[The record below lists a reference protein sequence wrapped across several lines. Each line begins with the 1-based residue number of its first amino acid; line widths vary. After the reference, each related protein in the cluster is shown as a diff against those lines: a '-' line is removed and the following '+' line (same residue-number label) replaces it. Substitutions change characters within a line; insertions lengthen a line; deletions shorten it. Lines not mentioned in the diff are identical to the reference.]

1 MSSVENSTKCR
12 YNCIFSIL
20 FFLEVILN
28 FICSIINVISIF
40 GKWKGTLFLAIS
52 LSYLRLADFQ
62 QIKSWSNIG
71 LYLLHTHP
79 QIWSKQFNPIF
90 LSQFL
95 FSQFYL
101 VLVFKLPIWWRSQ
114 LSQWS
119 FDLCS
124 LIFLL
129 CSLISTSK
137 DFYFSRS
144 LAHCTTYILCQTIFE
159 NWKLNIL
166 ASDNNL
172 WQHCSSELFLISCA
186 FPLILG
192 WNLMV
197 ALMLVMTV
205 VIGVLYWRIGDF

>member
-1 MSSVENSTKCR
+1 MKGNF
-12 YNCIFSIL
+12 IFSN
-20 FFLEVILN
+20 FSVIFAVGWFPTN
-28 FICSIINVISIF
+28 
-40 GKWKGTLFLAIS
+40 
-52 LSYLRLADFQ
+52 
-62 QIKSWSNIG
+62 KSWSNIG

-79 QIWSKQFNPIF
+79 QIWSKQFNPNF
-90 LSQFL
+90 LSHFL
-95 FSQFYL
+95 FFYL

-137 DFYFSRS
+137 DFSFSRS

-172 WQHCSSELFLISCA
+172 WQHCSSELFLINWA
-186 FPLILG
+186 FPYILEWNRLIDKI
-192 WNLMV
+192 LMV